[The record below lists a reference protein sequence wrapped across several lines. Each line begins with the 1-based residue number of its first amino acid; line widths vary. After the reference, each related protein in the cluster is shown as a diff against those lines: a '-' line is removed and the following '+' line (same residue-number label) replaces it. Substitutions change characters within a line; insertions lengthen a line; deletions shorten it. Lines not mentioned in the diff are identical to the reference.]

1 VSTLKQST
9 HTAPSAVYLQ
19 IRRLTLAVIAALVVV
34 LGSAVPAEAQTGD
47 YPYAHYYGPG
57 SNSAGS
63 YWTDANGNGI
73 SPYGYYYRNCT
84 NYVAW
89 KLQSLGVPDSKTRGL
104 GNGGQWAT
112 NANGR
117 GGVTVNTTP
126 AYGAAAVNT
135 SGTWG
140 HVAFVEAVHGDGT
153 ITVSEY
159 NWYSNGVYDG
169 SYHNRTGTPAALG
182 FSQFVHFG
190 LQPGSTEPTL
200 PPEVKGDLT
209 YDGRADLIGISKAS
223 DGTPYVNVF
232 EAGSNTFQTPSQW
245 AHPTTGWANWDTKV
259 WLSGSVGNDTA
270 TDLIGI
276 SRGGDGTPY
285 IHVFPSRG
293 SSFGDPILW
302 AHPTT
307 GWSDWD
313 GKRWLMGDVTGDGK
327 EDLIGI
333 SRASNGS
340 AYVNVFR
347 STGSSF
353 AAPVQWIHASSWTNW
368 DMQQWLVEDF
378 GGDGKEDL
386 MLITPDVDGTP
397 LIHVFPSRGNSFG
410 SASLWAHPTNGWSEW
425 ETKVW
430 LVGNMGT
437 DEAADLIGISR
448 GSDGAPY
455 IHVFPSRGSQNQFGD
470 PQLWAHPTTGWTD
483 WEGKRWAVNDYGTD
497 GKEDLIGISRAVDG
511 PYIHVFPSRGDT
523 FGSPALWSHPT
534 TGWADWETKVWL

>member
-1 VSTLKQST
+1 MYSG
-9 HTAPSAVYLQ
+9 H
-19 IRRLTLAVIAALVVV
+19 
-34 LGSAVPAEAQTGD
+34 
-47 YPYAHYYGPG
+47 
-57 SNSAGS
+57 
-63 YWTDANGNGI
+63 
-73 SPYGYYYRNCT
+73 NCT
-84 NYVAW
+84 NYAAYMAI
-89 KLQSLGVPDSKTRGL
+89 QNGAATPNRNL
-104 GNGGQWAT
+104 GNAADWAW
-112 NANGR
+112 NAAQA
-117 GGVTVNTTP
+117 GVVVDDTP
-126 AYGAAAVNT
+126 AVGAIAQWDSNAG
-135 SGTWG
+135 SSG
-140 HVAFVEAVHGDGT
+140 HVAYVEAVTSNSITISEDNYSSGPFRWRT
-153 ITVSEY
+153 ITTGSSNWPSNFIHFADVPVSEP
-159 NWYSNGVYDG
+159 
-169 SYHNRTGTPAALG
+169 TP
-182 FSQFVHFG
+182 
-190 LQPGSTEPTL
+190 

-232 EAGSNTFQTPSQW
+232 EAGSNAFQTPSQW

-410 SASLWAHPTNGWSEW
+410 SASLWAHPTTGWSEW

-437 DEAADLIGISR
+437 DEAADLIGISK
-448 GSDGAPY
+448 GSDGTPY

-470 PQLWAHPTTGWTD
+470 PQLWAHPTTGWDD
-483 WEGKRWAVNDYGTD
+483 WEGKRWVVNDYGTD

-523 FGSPALWSHPT
+523 FGSPSLWAHPT
-534 TGWADWETKVWL
+534 TGWTEWETKVWL